1 MFLNCHSYYSFK
13 YGTLSVEDLI
23 AEAKKIGLRQLT
35 LTDINNTSGIFP
47 FVKSCLQNNIKP
59 IVGIEFRREDQFDFI
74 GLAQNN
80 QGFYELNK
88 HLTDRLRETSTPLPD
103 FQHCYLVYDFQN
115 YPQRPLREYEFI
127 GIRPHQV
134 NMLFKSCLKEQLHKL
149 VILQPVIIRDK
160 SEFQFH
166 RVLRSIDKNLVISRL
181 PSHLH
186 GLRNEHFVPL
196 KTLLDCYQQYP
207 QIIINT
213 EKILEE
219 CTFLYDFT
227 NQKNRQNKKT
237 FLGSRYEDKLHLE
250 ELALQGMKNRY
261 GENNPEALRR
271 IQKELKI
278 IDDLDFNAYFLIT
291 HDIVSFARSQG
302 FFYVGRGSGANSI
315 TAYCLEITDVDPIE
329 LDLYFERFLNIYRSS
344 PPDFDMDFSWKDRDE
359 IHKYIFKKYG
369 EDHTVLLANFN
380 TFKGRSIVRE
390 LGKVFG
396 LPKAEIDELVSSR
409 GPQKKEEVT
418 QLIFHYG
425 QKMQDFPNH
434 LSIHAGGV
442 LISEKPIYHYTATEL
457 PPKNFPLTQFDM
469 YIAEDIKFDKLDVL
483 SQRGLGHIRTAM
495 ELIEENKGVK
505 VDVSRVHKFKKDPI
519 LNQAL
524 AKGDTIG
531 CFYIESPAMRQLM
544 LKLRCKSYP
553 VLVAASSIIRPGVAS
568 SGMMREY
575 IENHLAPEKVVY
587 RHPKMKELLEDTY
600 GIMVYQEDMI
610 KVAHHFGGIGMA
622 EADVLRK
629 GMSGKGR
636 SKAQI
641 MEIRDAFF
649 RNCIEKSYPEKTVA
663 EVWRQIESFAGYSFS
678 KAHSASFAVESY
690 QSLFL
695 RCYYPLEFMVAV
707 INNFGGFYRTEFY
720 VQEARKLG
728 GTVLAPCVNHSLYL
742 TTLYDKQVYLGF
754 VHIRDLEQQLALR
767 VVEEHIKHGNY
778 LSLSDFLHR
787 VPIGIEQLTILIRI
801 GAFRFTGRNKK
812 ELLWEADLLM
822 MKKKKIKVGE
832 NYLFED
838 MTPNLQLPALDSEM
852 YEDSFD
858 EMELLGFPLCFIY
871 DLLDYP
877 IEGTITTSQMEK
889 MHGRRVKMIG
899 YLITT
904 KEVRTVKKERMNFGT
919 FMDYEGNLFDSTHFP
934 GSARNFPFLGKGF
947 YLLQGKIVDDFGVPS
962 IEVNYMEKIPMVPDP
977 RYKK

>member
-13 YGTLSVEDLI
+13 YGTLSVEELI
-23 AEAKKIGLRQLT
+23 VEAKKIGLRQLT

-47 FVKSCLQNNIKP
+47 FVKNCLQNNIKP
-59 IVGIEFRREDQFDFI
+59 IAGIEFRSHDRLDFI
-74 GLAQNN
+74 GLARNN
-80 QGFYELNK
+80 NGFYELNK
-88 HLTDRLRETSTPLPD
+88 HLTDRLRNTQAPLPD
-103 FQHCYLVYDFQN
+103 FQHCYLIYDFQH
-115 YPQRPLREYEFI
+115 YPRRELRDYEFI

-134 NMLFKSCLKEQLHKL
+134 NLLFKSPLCQQMHKL
-149 VILQPVIIRDK
+149 VILQPVTIRDK
-160 SEFQFH
+160 SEYHFH
-166 RVLRSIDKNLVISRL
+166 LVLRSIDQNLVLSRL
-181 PSHLH
+181 PAHQH
-186 GLRNEHFVPL
+186 GLKNEHFVPL
-196 KTLLDCYQQYP
+196 KTLLDCYQHYP

-213 EKILEE
+213 EKILED
-219 CTFLYDFT
+219 CTFLYDFV
-227 NQKNRQNKKT
+227 NQKDRMNKKT
-237 FLGSRYEDKLHLE
+237 FLGSRYEDKLKLE
-250 ELALQGMKNRY
+250 ALAMEGMKKRY
-261 GENNPEALRR
+261 GENNSEALQR
-271 IQKELKI
+271 ITKELKI

-291 HDIVSFARSQG
+291 HDIVNFARHMG

-315 TAYCLEITDVDPIE
+315 TSYCLEITDVDPIE

-359 IHKYIFKKYG
+359 VHKYIFNKYG

-409 GPQKKEEVT
+409 GPQKKDEVT
-418 QLIFHYG
+418 RHIFHYG
-425 QKMQDFPNH
+425 KMMQNFPNH

-442 LISEKPIYHYTATEL
+442 LISEKPIYHYPATEL
-457 PPKNFPLTQFDM
+457 PPKNFPISQFDM

-495 ELIEENKGVK
+495 ELIEENKGEK
-505 VDVSRVHKFKKDPI
+505 VDVSRVNQFKKDPK
-519 LNQAL
+519 LNLAL
-524 AKGDTIG
+524 AQGDTIG
-531 CFYIESPAMRQLM
+531 CFYIESPAMRQLL
-544 LKLRCKSYP
+544 LKLRCESYP

-575 IENHLAPEKVVY
+575 IENHLTPDKVIY
-587 RHPKMKELLEDTY
+587 RHPKMKELLKDTY
-600 GIMVYQEDMI
+600 GIMVYQEDVI

-636 SKAQI
+636 SKAKI

-649 RNCIEKSYPEKTVA
+649 RNCMEKNYPEKTVI

-707 INNFGGFYRTEFY
+707 INNFGGFYSTEFY
-720 VQEARKLG
+720 VQEARKMG
-728 GTVLAPCVNHSLYL
+728 GTILPPCVNQSLYL
-742 TTLYDKQVYLGF
+742 TTLYNDQVYLGF
-754 VHIRDLEQQLALR
+754 VHIRDLEKQLAIR
-767 VVEEHIKHGNY
+767 IVEERMKHGSY
-778 LSLSDFLHR
+778 QSLSDFLHR
-787 VPIGIEQLTILIRI
+787 VSIGIEQLTILIRV

-822 MKKKKIKVGE
+822 IKKKIKVGE

-838 MTPNLQLPALDSEM
+838 MTPDLKLPALDSEM
-852 YEDSFD
+852 YEEAF
-858 EMELLGFPLCFIY
+858 EEIELLGFPMCFVY

-877 IEGTITTSQMEK
+877 IDGTITARQMKK
-889 MHGRRVKMIG
+889 MHGRFVKMIG

-904 KEVRTVKKERMNFGT
+904 KDVRTVKKERMNFGT

-934 GSARNFPFLGKGF
+934 DSARKFPFLDKGF
-947 YLLQGKIVDDFGVPS
+947 YLVYGKIVDDFGVPS
-962 IEVNYMEKIPMVPDP
+962 IEVHRMEKIPMVPDP